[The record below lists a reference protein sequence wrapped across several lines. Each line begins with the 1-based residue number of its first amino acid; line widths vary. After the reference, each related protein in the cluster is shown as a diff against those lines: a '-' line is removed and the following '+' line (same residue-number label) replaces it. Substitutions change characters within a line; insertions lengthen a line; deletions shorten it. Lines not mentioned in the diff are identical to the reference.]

1 MKKLIFGISL
11 LISSL
16 CYCQNNVETD
26 SVNLR
31 IFNDGKYY
39 IKEAKLKIGGN
50 EYIIKDV
57 WKNKYSD
64 FIKVPYIWRNNG
76 IEVTVIVKRMF
87 KYDEWFTAI
96 ILPIDHV
103 GEKKIESG
111 NYTLELNT
119 RLKKKMLKIEQN
131 LIETEQK

>member
-11 LISSL
+11 LVSSL
-16 CYCQNNVETD
+16 FYCQNNVETD

-39 IKEAKLKIGGN
+39 IKEAKLKLGGN

-64 FIKVPYIWRNNG
+64 FIKVPYIWINNG

-87 KYDEWFTAI
+87 KYDEWFTVI

-111 NYTLELNT
+111 NYTLKLKT

-131 LIETEQK
+131 LIETKQK

>member
-1 MKKLIFGISL
+1 MKKLIFGIL
-11 LISSL
+11 LLVSNL

-26 SVNLR
+26 SVSLR
-31 IFNDGKYY
+31 IFNNGKYY

-50 EYIIKDV
+50 EYILKDV

-64 FIKVPYIWRNNG
+64 FIKVPYVWRNNG

-131 LIETEQK
+131 LLETEQK

>member
-1 MKKLIFGISL
+1 MKKLITGIL
-11 LISSL
+11 LLVSTL

-26 SVNLR
+26 SVNVR
-31 IFNDGKYY
+31 IFNNGKYY

-50 EYIIKDV
+50 EYILKDV
-57 WKNKYSD
+57 WKNKHSD
-64 FIKVPYIWRNNG
+64 FIKVPYIWRNNE

-103 GEKKIESG
+103 GEKKIENG
-111 NYTLELNT
+111 TYTLELNT
-119 RLKKKMLKIEQN
+119 RLKKKVLKIERN
-131 LIETEQK
+131 LIETEQN

>member
-1 MKKLIFGISL
+1 MKKLIFGILL
-11 LISSL
+11 LISNL

-31 IFNDGKYY
+31 IFIDGKYY

-64 FIKVPYIWRNNG
+64 FIKVPYILRNNG

-119 RLKKKMLKIEQN
+119 RLKKKMLEIKQN

>member
-1 MKKLIFGISL
+1 MKKLIFGILL
-11 LISSL
+11 LISNL
-16 CYCQNNVETD
+16 CYCQYNVETD

-96 ILPIDHV
+96 VLPIDHV
-103 GEKKIESG
+103 GEKKIENG